1 MCKKIIAFRLE
12 LKHVLSENAP
22 DAVALQMTAIDLELS
37 MDPSS
42 ELNGAEAT
50 RLGKLAKI
58 S

>member
-42 ELNGAEAT
+42 ELKGAEAT
-50 RLGKLAKI
+50 RLG
-58 S
+58 